1 MAGTTLLCNS
11 LPSDTEKQIIIALA
25 YQTKN
30 MIISILLL
38 SLLWWVK
45 PLCDGCKTHW
55 QRNANRLRGL
65 FQRLENNKTFVPG
78 PDALKKIFGIKLP
91 LQHSFSP
98 GLVVMWGDSCS
109 EGCEFKSQ
117 HHILDGHFSH
127 LFLVRIVMFVW
138 KDKNKQKRGL
148 GWPIVCKK
156 GYDLD
161 NPSVYN
167 HDQLII
173 PYWSAH
179 VSLYL
184 D

>member
-1 MAGTTLLCNS
+1 MSFPSWHNGRDNIIVQLFAVRYRKTDYNS
-11 LPSDTEKQIIIALA
+11 LGLPNEKHDNFNFVAFVVV
-25 YQTKN
+25 
-30 MIISILLL
+30 
-38 SLLWWVK
+38 VK

-138 KDKNKQKRGL
+138 KDKNKWKRG
-148 GWPIVCKK
+148 PF
-156 GYDLD
+156 
-161 NPSVYN
+161 
-167 HDQLII
+167 
-173 PYWSAH
+173 
-179 VSLYL
+179 
-184 D
+184 